1 MELSVQVAV
10 VGAGPGGYAA
20 AFRAAD
26 LGLSTALIDV
36 EPNPGGV
43 CLYRGC
49 IPSKAF
55 LHAARVVSEAREAE
69 AIGVSFGKPSID
81 IAKLTAWK
89 DGVVGKLTGGLGQL
103 TKSRKIR
110 YLQGRGV
117 FVGPRTLMV
126 NPRTGSADRVTF
138 EHAIIATG
146 SRPAVLPFPPLESPR
161 VWNSTA
167 ALRLDSVPKRLL
179 VIGGGYIGLELGT
192 FYAELGSRVTVVEV
206 LPGLMTGAD
215 RDLVAIL
222 ARRLE
227 KRFEKIQLETKVVS
241 AADEK
246 DGLHVRLEGKDGPSE
261 GVFDAALAAVGRK
274 PNASGLGLESTKVK
288 IDAKGFIVVD
298 EQRRTTEPTLFA
310 VGDVAG
316 EPMLAHKASY
326 EGRLAA
332 EVIAG
337 KNAAYDAR
345 AVPAVVFTDPELAW
359 CGLTETQAAAE
370 NRPVKVTRFPWAAS
384 GRALTLG
391 RTDGVT
397 KLLCDPE
404 TRAVL
409 GMGAAGPGA
418 GELIAEGVL
427 AIEMGATADDL
438 ALTIHAHP
446 TLSESVMEAAE
457 GVDGSSTHLYRPKR

>member
-1 MELSVQVAV
+1 M
-10 VGAGPGGYAA
+10 
-20 AFRAAD
+20 
-26 LGLSTALIDV
+26 
-36 EPNPGGV
+36 
-43 CLYRGC
+43 
-49 IPSKAF
+49 
-55 LHAARVVSEAREAE
+55 
-69 AIGVSFGKPSID
+69 
-81 IAKLTAWK
+81 
-89 DGVVGKLTGGLGQL
+89 
-103 TKSRKIR
+103 
-110 YLQGRGV
+110 
-117 FVGPRTLMV
+117 
-126 NPRTGSADRVTF
+126 
-138 EHAIIATG
+138 
-146 SRPAVLPFPPLESPR
+146 
-161 VWNSTA
+161 WNSTA